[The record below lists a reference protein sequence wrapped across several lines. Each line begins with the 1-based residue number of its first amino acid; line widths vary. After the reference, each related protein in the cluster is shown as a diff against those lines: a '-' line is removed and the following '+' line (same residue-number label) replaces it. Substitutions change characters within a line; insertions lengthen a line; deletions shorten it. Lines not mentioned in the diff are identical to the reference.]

1 MPSASLPHPAADA
14 SSESATR
21 ATPRST
27 DPLPGRS
34 TAQWIADG
42 QAAEKTGHREDARR
56 CYERA
61 LLAAASPE
69 DGSQAPLL
77 LRWIARTLIGD
88 AQMEEALDWL
98 DASVRAAEAWGDE
111 SAAGSAINMQAIVR
125 WQSGDLDE
133 AERLYLKAR
142 ARAIHAGDAR
152 LAAMTAQNLGVIAT
166 VRGDHAEAQR
176 HYEASLAE
184 YRALDMAKDVSV
196 ALNNLGLLHSHQ
208 QRWPESE
215 RCFREAV
222 EIVDR
227 LGDLA
232 ARTMLDVNLAEMWV
246 MRQQYAKAQ
255 QSVRHATAL
264 AAQTGDAM
272 ALGQASK
279 LLGIIARETGD
290 LAEAEAQF
298 ARAAEIAESRSDVL
312 LQAEVAREAGELARR
327 QGRNGQV
334 LTYLNRAHRLF
345 TQLRAR
351 RDLADISNRTGR
363 LEQEFEQVARR
374 WGESI
379 EAKDRYTQGHCVRVA
394 DLACDIA
401 AELGMADQDLFWFRI
416 GALLHDVGKIVIPES
431 VLNKPGRLDEDEWA
445 LMRSHTTAGVEMLAD
460 VEFPWDVLPVIRS
473 HHERWDGKGYPDQL
487 AGDDI
492 PLVARILCVADVYD
506 ALTSVRSYKRAL
518 SHEQAVELMGRDVG
532 TMFDPY
538 AYAAFERIAPKWA
551 EKSAR
556 ESIAPA
562 SDASTPESA
571 PDVARALDDLTS
583 LPQRRAFRETAERLL
598 EARQTSQRPVSLLVI
613 DIDHFKLVNDTFG
626 HLQGDAALRMVSAAL
641 REVLRVDDYA
651 ARYAGD
657 EFAVVLPGT
666 RMAGALA
673 LAERI
678 RAAVDEARIPDG
690 TPDGR
695 GIHVT
700 LSIGVATAPE
710 HGETLDPLFAT
721 ADGALYAAKR
731 RGRNQVAA
739 AGVNGQS
746 AGAPTLLMDGF
757 VGRQQ
762 ERERLRALLEEA
774 ATGRPRILCVTGE
787 AGIGKSTLLQQLA
800 PNVGVRSGVMAVGRC
815 LEADVRP
822 PYGPWADLLSQLVVS
837 KAMTERPW
845 RELSRLLPTLG
856 ATAAAHTDSDDLR
869 DARYAL
875 LQEIQEFVTL
885 AAQERPLV
893 VVLDDMQWADDG
905 TWDVL
910 ELLVARL
917 REQRL
922 LIALTVRPEDLGTAA
937 AARLSRLSRGD
948 AFTDLVLPRLRP
960 NDLALWMRN
969 MLSGQAPDDALVQHL
984 VEATEGNPLYT
995 LQTVRALADDGKLVH
1010 DGQRWVFRGVDGPTV
1025 PTPVRDLL
1033 ERRLDRL
1040 VDDTRD
1046 ILRTAALIG
1055 TSFDAVLLL
1064 DVAGQSE
1071 ALVTD
1076 ALDEAAEAHLVVPE
1090 GSASSTRYRFTHT
1103 LLAEVLRA
1111 SGNRLRTRRTHER
1124 IARALAVRPESS
1136 PADVARHFAHAG
1148 CRDEGV
1154 VYALRAADHAAQLY
1168 AYDALE
1174 QSLSLAERLAQQ
1186 PTDVAAVQWRL
1197 ANLYEATGRLDAAE
1211 AVGRALTTSLANG
1224 ARDIGVLRPAQRQMQ
1239 RLRLLRGTPV
1249 SEVLPSFVA
1258 LHEAAVAAGDVAEE
1272 VALLM
1277 KLSHVHSL
1285 AGETA
1290 VARTYAEAAVQGAR
1304 QLGDPALVAEAV
1316 LRLGTAVLATS
1327 PGDAVQQYRQA
1338 HDRFTALADRRG
1350 ELRCQINIGVA
1361 SDRAGSVPAAE
1372 RAYRAALEIGSSIH
1386 AADLTALASMNL
1398 GVLLM
1403 KTGDFAESR
1412 RRLADAHSSAA
1423 ARRNEPLRLTALYNL
1438 AHFALETND
1447 DGGAH
1452 ELFATARQLAQQL
1465 QQTDILVGATAG
1477 AGLAELRLGNVAAA
1491 KLLLAEVRDGVVSRG
1506 DAWFQGRE
1514 FVDALIIRLQLL
1526 DAPRA
1531 VPATLDEALT
1541 RIEPHDPFAA
1551 IWLAAECVD
1560 GAQRQ
1565 PTLHASLLEVTRR
1578 QAAQARALGYAPLV
1592 ARLGT
1597 TLHLVA

>member
-1 MPSASLPHPAADA
+1 MRNPSFSFPAT
-14 SSESATR
+14 EPTPATGRR
-21 ATPRST
+21 ATDRT
-27 DPLPGRS
+27 
-34 TAQWIADG
+34 TAQWLADG
-42 QAAEKTGHREDARR
+42 QEAEKTGRRQDARHAYHRALLEATTLEDARQT
-56 CYERA
+56 
-61 LLAAASPE
+61 PTI
-69 DGSQAPLL
+69 
-77 LRWIARTLIGD
+77 LRWIARTFIGD
-88 AQMEEALDWL
+88 AQMDDALDWL
-98 DASVRAAEAWGDE
+98 AASVRVAEAWGDE
-111 SAAGSAINMQAIVR
+111 SAAGSAINMQAVVR

-133 AERLYLKAR
+133 AERLYLRAR
-142 ARAIHAGDAR
+142 ARAVRAGDAR

-166 VRGDHAEAQR
+166 VRGDHMEARR

-184 YRALDMAKDVSV
+184 YRALGMAKDMSV

-208 QRWPESE
+208 QHWADAEQ
-215 RCFREAV
+215 CFREAV
-222 EIVDR
+222 DIVDR
-227 LGDLA
+227 LGDVA

-246 MRQQYAKAQ
+246 MRQQYANAR
-255 QSVRHATAL
+255 QSVRHAMTL

-298 ARAAEIAESRSDVL
+298 ARAAEIAQSRSDVL

-351 RDLADISNRTGR
+351 RDLADIDQRTGR
-363 LEQEFEQVARR
+363 LEEEFEQVARR

-394 DLACDIA
+394 DLACEIA
-401 AELGMADQDLFWFRI
+401 SELGMAPQDLFWFRI
-416 GALLHDVGKIVIPES
+416 GALLHDVGKIVIPEA
-431 VLNKPGRLDEDEWA
+431 VLNKPGRLDDDEWA
-445 LMRSHTTAGVEMLAD
+445 LMRSHTTAGVDILAD

-487 AGDDI
+487 AGDAI

-518 SHEQAVELMGRDVG
+518 THEQAVELMGRDVG

-538 AYAAFERIAPKWA
+538 AYAAFERIAPRWA
-551 EKSAR
+551 ERSAR
-556 ESIAPA
+556 DAASAVPSPAP
-562 SDASTPESA
+562 SGDVVDA
-571 PDVARALDDLTS
+571 VRALDDLTG
-583 LPQRRAFRETAERLL
+583 LPQRRAFRETGERLL
-598 EARQTSQRPVSLLVI
+598 LARQTSQRPVSLLVI

-626 HLQGDAALRMVSAAL
+626 HLQGDAVLRIVADALRGA
-641 REVLRVDDYA
+641 LRVDDYA

-666 RMAGALA
+666 RIAGAMA
-673 LAERI
+673 IAERI
-678 RAAVDEARIPDG
+678 RAAVDEARIGDG
-690 TPDGR
+690 TESGR
-695 GIHVT
+695 DIHVT

-739 AGVNGQS
+739 AGVNGQD
-746 AGAPTLLMDGF
+746 AGPPMLLLDGF
-757 VGRQQ
+757 VGRQA
-762 ERERLRALLEEA
+762 ERERMRRLLEEVA
-774 ATGRPRILCVTGE
+774 NGRPRVLCVTGE

-822 PYGPWADLLSQLVVS
+822 PYGPWADLLSQLPVCAS
-837 KAMTERPW
+837 ITERPW
-845 RELSRLLPTLG
+845 RELSRLLPSLG
-856 ATAAAHTDSDDLR
+856 ASASHLSDPDDLR

-875 LQEIQEFVTL
+875 LQEIQEFITL
-885 AAQERPLV
+885 AARERPLV

-922 LIALTVRPEDLGTAA
+922 LIALSVRPEDLGTVA
-937 AARLSRLSRGD
+937 AARLSRLSR
-948 AFTDLVLPRLRP
+948 AESFTDLLLPRLRP
-960 NDLALWMRN
+960 DEVALWIRN
-969 MLSGQAPDDALVQHL
+969 MLSGQSPDDALVQH
-984 VEATEGNPLYT
+984 VVHATEGNPLYT
-995 LQTVRALADDGKLVH
+995 LQTVRALADDARLVH
-1010 DGQRWVFRGVDGPTV
+1010 DGQRWVFRGAEAPIV

-1040 VDDTRD
+1040 ADATRD
-1046 ILRTAALIG
+1046 VLHTAALIG

-1064 DVAGQSE
+1064 DVAGHAESV
-1071 ALVTD
+1071 VTD
-1076 ALDEAAEAHLVVPE
+1076 ALDEAAEAHLLVPE
-1090 GSASSTRYRFTHT
+1090 GAATSTRYRFTHT

-1124 IARALAVRPESS
+1124 IARALADRSDS
-1136 PADVARHFAHAG
+1136 HPAEVAQHFAQAG
-1148 CRDEGV
+1148 CGGEGV
-1154 VYALRAADHAAQLY
+1154 TYALRAADHAAQLY

-1174 QSLSLAERLAQQ
+1174 QCLTLAEQLAQRPADQ
-1186 PTDVAAVQWRL
+1186 AAVQWRL
-1197 ANLYEATGRLDAAE
+1197 ASLYEATGRLEAAE
-1211 AVGRALTTSLANG
+1211 AVGRCLTTSLAEG
-1224 ARDIGVLRPAQRQMQ
+1224 AREIGVLRPAERQMQ

-1249 SEVLPSFVA
+1249 RDVLPAFEA
-1258 LHEAAVAAGDVAEE
+1258 LHAAAVEADDVAEV

-1277 KLSHVHSL
+1277 KLSHVHAL
-1285 AGETA
+1285 AGD
-1290 VARTYAEAAVQGAR
+1290 VVLARAQAEAAVEGAR
-1304 QLGDPALVAEAV
+1304 QLGDAALVAEAM
-1316 LRLGTAVLATS
+1316 LRLGTAMLATS

-1338 HDRFTALADRRG
+1338 HDRFTALSDRRG

-1372 RAYRAALEIGSSIH
+1372 RAYRAALDIGAQIH

-1403 KTGDFAESR
+1403 KTGDLDEAR
-1412 RRLADAHSSAA
+1412 RRLTDAHSSAA

-1438 AHFALETND
+1438 AQLALETDD
-1447 DGGAH
+1447 DGGAL
-1452 ELFATARQLAQQL
+1452 ELFATARQFAQQL

-1477 AGLAELRLGNVAAA
+1477 AGLAELRLGNGAAA
-1491 KLLLAEVRDGVVSRG
+1491 RLLLTEARAGLRQLGEQ
-1506 DAWFQGRE
+1506 WFQGRE
-1514 FVDALIIRLQLL
+1514 FFDALTLRLQLL
-1526 DAPRA
+1526 DAPRL
-1531 VPATLDEALT
+1531 VPATLDGALR
-1541 RIEPHDPFAA
+1541 RIEPHDPHAA

-1560 GAQRQ
+1560 GARRQ
-1565 PTLHASLLEVTRR
+1565 PAVAASLVDVTRR
-1578 QAAQARALGYAPLV
+1578 QAAQARALGYAPLI
-1592 ARLGT
+1592 ARLGAP
-1597 TLHLVA
+1597 LHLVA